1 MQKNLSIIVPVYN
14 EINAIEQSL
23 TNLLSIKKN
32 FPNVD
37 IEILIIDDFSS
48 DGTREILEKKS
59 KELTDFK
66 FIFNLENKGYGGA
79 IKEGFK
85 NSSHEFIGITD
96 ADETYPTEKLVEF
109 LDIALDDNID
119 MVVGSRVGQN
129 VNIPYLRR
137 FPKLILNL
145 LASYLVGKKIP
156 DLNSGLRVMRKSL
169 LKRYTYILPDGFS
182 LTSTITLAAMT
193 NGYRVL
199 YKKIDYAHRKGSS
212 KIRPISDTLNFLIL
226 IIRTV
231 LLFRPLK
238 VFVPLFF
245 LLFIPGFV
253 LFLLRVFIGEGY
265 AISSM
270 ILLLASL
277 QVLTV
282 GMLADL
288 VDRKFTN
295 K

>member
-1 MQKNLSIIVPVYN
+1 M
-14 EINAIEQSL
+14 
-23 TNLLSIKKN
+23 
-32 FPNVD
+32 
-37 IEILIIDDFSS
+37 
-48 DGTREILEKKS
+48 
-59 KELTDFK
+59 
-66 FIFNLENKGYGGA
+66 
-79 IKEGFK
+79 
-85 NSSHEFIGITD
+85 
-96 ADETYPTEKLVEF
+96 
-109 LDIALDDNID
+109 
-119 MVVGSRVGQN
+119 
-129 VNIPYLRR
+129 
-137 FPKLILNL
+137 
-145 LASYLVGKKIP
+145 VGKKIP
-156 DLNSGLRVMRKSL
+156 DLNSGLRVIRKSL

-199 YKKIDYAHRKGSS
+199 YKKIDYADRKGSS

>member
-1 MQKNLSIIVPVYN
+1 
-14 EINAIEQSL
+14 
-23 TNLLSIKKN
+23 
-32 FPNVD
+32 
-37 IEILIIDDFSS
+37 
-48 DGTREILEKKS
+48 
-59 KELTDFK
+59 
-66 FIFNLENKGYGGA
+66 
-79 IKEGFK
+79 
-85 NSSHEFIGITD
+85 
-96 ADETYPTEKLVEF
+96 
-109 LDIALDDNID
+109 

-253 LFLLRVFIGEGY
+253 LFLLRVFLGEGY